1 MKGKFKIAKW
11 NFAGFNEIRKSEGVT
26 NMCQE
31 IAAQRYNAVSGTEGY
46 VMEPRQ
52 YPDRN
57 GYAIVAKDYPAIS
70 DNLKNNTLVKLIGG

>member
-1 MKGKFKIAKW
+1 MAGNFKIVKW

-26 NMCQE
+26 GLCQE
-31 IAAQRYNAVSGTEGY
+31 VASQKFGAVSGTEGY
-46 VMEPRQ
+46 ELEPRT

-57 GYAIVAKDYPAIS
+57 GFAIVAKDYPAIS